1 MRYCV
6 NVPNF
11 GDYHDPDTVA
21 GLAVDAEDAGWDGF
35 FTWDHLQGYGPVGDP
50 IVTLAAAAARTSR
63 IRLGA
68 MVTPLPR
75 RRPWKFA
82 KEAVSLDCLSKG
94 RLIVGVG
101 LGNPPQE
108 YSSFGEDPDPRVRAE
123 KLDESL
129 DILTG
134 LWTGEPFSY
143 NGKHYTLEEVTFT
156 PKPYQPR
163 IPVWVA
169 GFWPNRRPFRRAARY
184 DGVYPTR
191 DWPDSLTVNDL
202 KNILDYIEGH
212 RRSTKPFDVV
222 AGGQTPSRP
231 EDGEEIVERWRNA
244 GATWWSEDINGWRGS
259 LDEMRQRIRAG
270 PPRV

>member
-11 GDYHDPDTVA
+11 GDYHDPDTAA
-21 GLAVDAEDAGWDGF
+21 GLAAEAEDAGWDGF

-50 IVTLAAAAARTSR
+50 LVSLAAAAARTSR

-82 KEAVSLDCLSKG
+82 KEAVSLDRLSKG

-108 YSSFGEDPDPRVRAE
+108 YSAFGEDPDPRVRAE
-123 KLDESL
+123 KLDEGL

-202 KNILDYIEGH
+202 KKIIAYIEGH
-212 RRSTKPFDVV
+212 RRSTEPFDVV
-222 AGGQTPSRP
+222 AGGQTPQEATEGAEMVRP
-231 EDGEEIVERWRNA
+231 WMKT
-244 GATWWSEDINGWRGS
+244 GATWWSEDVNEWRGS
-259 LDEMRQRIRAG
+259 LDEMRERIRSG

>member
-1 MRYCV
+1 
-6 NVPNF
+6 VPNF
-11 GDYHDPDTVA
+11 GNYHDPDTVA

-82 KEAVSLDCLSKG
+82 KEAVALDHLSKG

-108 YSSFGEDPDPRVRAE
+108 YSAFGEDPDPRVRAE
-123 KLDESL
+123 KLDEGL

-156 PKPYQPR
+156 PKPFRPR
-163 IPVWVA
+163 IPVWVT

-212 RRSTKPFDVV
+212 RRSTEPFDVV
-222 AGGQTPSRP
+222 VGGQTPSRH
-231 EDGEEIVERWRNA
+231 EDGEEIVERWRSA
-244 GATWWSEDINGWRGS
+244 GATWWSEDINGWRGP
-259 LDEMRQRIRAG
+259 LDEMRERIHMG

>member
-50 IVTLAAAAARTSR
+50 LVALAAVATRTSR
-63 IRLGA
+63 IRLGT
-68 MVTPLPR
+68 MITPLPR
-75 RRPWKFA
+75 RRPWKVA
-82 KEAVSLDCLSKG
+82 KETVSLDRLSEG

-108 YSSFGEDPDPRVRAE
+108 FSAFGEDPDPRVRGE
-123 KLDESL
+123 KLDEGL

-143 NGKHYTLEEVTFT
+143 NGKHYRLEEVTFT
-156 PKPYQPR
+156 PKPFQPR

-169 GFWPNRRPFRRAARY
+169 GFWPHRRPFRRAARY

-191 DWPDSLTVNDL
+191 DWPDSLTVSDL
-202 KNILDYIEGH
+202 KHILDYIEGH
-212 RRSTKPFDVV
+212 RRSTEPFDVV
-222 AGGQTPSRP
+222 VGGQTPSKP
-231 EDGEEIVERWRNA
+231 EDGEEIVERWEAA

-259 LDEMRQRIRAG
+259 LDEMRERIRSG
-270 PPRV
+270 PPRA

>member
-11 GDYHDPDTVA
+11 GDYHDPETVA

-50 IVTLAAAAARTSR
+50 IVTLAAVAARTTR

-68 MVTPLPR
+68 MITPLPR

-82 KEAVSLDCLSKG
+82 KETVSLDRLSKG

-108 YSSFGEDPDPRVRAE
+108 YSAFGEDHDTRVRAE
-123 KLDESL
+123 KLDEGL
-129 DILTG
+129 EILTG
-134 LWTGEPFSY
+134 LWTGEPFSFH
-143 NGKHYTLEEVTFT
+143 GRHYQLEEMTFT
-156 PKPYQPR
+156 PKPVQPR
-163 IPVWVA
+163 IPIWVA
-169 GFWPNRRPFRRAARY
+169 GFWPNRRPFRRAARF

-191 DWPDSLTVNDL
+191 DWPDSLTVDDL
-202 KNILDYIEGH
+202 RSILSYIAEH
-212 RRSTKPFDVV
+212 RESKEPFDVV
-222 AGGQTPSRP
+222 VVGQTPNKP
-231 EDGEEIVERWRNA
+231 EEGAETVKQWRAA
-244 GATWWSEDINGWRGS
+244 GATWWSEDINGWRGA
-259 LDEMRQRIRAG
+259 LEEMRERIRSG
-270 PPRV
+270 PPSA